1 MRLSA
6 LSPERAYPVR
16 FDRLLRKHTTAE
28 SVASAYLG
36 QPELFASTA
45 QKGFDPCPSDMERLS
60 SSFRM
65 LDLHPKYR
73 EHQEGGPER
82 RLQAGQWHSQ
92 STPYGFA
99 AR

>member
-1 MRLSA
+1 
-6 LSPERAYPVR
+6 
-16 FDRLLRKHTTAE
+16 
-28 SVASAYLG
+28 
-36 QPELFASTA
+36 
-45 QKGFDPCPSDMERLS
+45 
-60 SSFRM
+60 M